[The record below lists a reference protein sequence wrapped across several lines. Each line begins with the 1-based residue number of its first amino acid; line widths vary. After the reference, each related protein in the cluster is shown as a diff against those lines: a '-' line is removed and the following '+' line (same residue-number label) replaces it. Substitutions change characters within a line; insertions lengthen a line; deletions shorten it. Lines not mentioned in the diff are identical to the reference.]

1 MSHLR
6 RLIHSF
12 TFRLLFI
19 SMVMFFAAML
29 VTRIVLY
36 HATIDEAL
44 DDVKTIISEQFL
56 QIDRGITMRGYQHGL
71 NLIAASLSFDVE
83 NMFALSYM
91 DREGTIREGNL
102 TGWPEIAFE
111 EEEEEW
117 FTFRVTSV
125 VDNSALRR
133 ADDVALSS
141 WIPLSRHSDIE
152 VRTFLARVHEYPNG
166 AKLLVGY
173 DLRQVERM
181 RSLLFDVVIE
191 NTIVSVIAAFLCSVL
206 IAYWINRRL
215 RTINRTCKTVM
226 LGNLDERAPSS
237 GGNDEF
243 DQLAQNLNAMLGWIS
258 QLVTSIKDATN
269 ALAHDMRTPLS
280 RHKIH
285 LMQMMDNKTLP
296 ETYHEPLQHAVEEVD
311 RIVELYDA
319 ILNISRAESR
329 ATVENFAEFDAYA
342 LLTDVV
348 ELYETFAEQK
358 HITLKLECDPN
369 MRIMGERQL
378 IAQAVYNLV
387 DNALKYS
394 PERTEIRVS
403 CHAVEHRIAIVV
415 RDQGPGIPAEER
427 ERVKE
432 RFYRLDKSRSTPGTG
447 LGLSLVDAV
456 MHLHRGRF
464 VLEDGEPGLKAS
476 LFFPAH

>member
-6 RLIHSF
+6 RLIRSF

-19 SMVMFFAAML
+19 TMVMFFATML
-29 VTRIVLY
+29 VTRIVMY
-36 HATIDEAL
+36 HATIDEAIE
-44 DDVKTIISEQFL
+44 DVQTIVSEQFL
-56 QIDRGITMRGYQHGL
+56 QIDRGITTRGYQHGL

-91 DREGTIREGNL
+91 DRDGVIREGNL
-102 TGWPEIAFE
+102 TGWPDVALQ

-125 VDNSALRR
+125 VEDSVLSK
-133 ADDVALSS
+133 ADDVTLSS
-141 WIPLSRHSDIE
+141 WIPLTRRNDIE
-152 VRTFLARVHEYPNG
+152 VRHFIARVHEYPNG

-173 DLRQVERM
+173 DLRQVNRM

-191 NTIVSVIAAFLCSVL
+191 NTIISVVAAFLCSVL

-215 RTINRTCKTVM
+215 RTINRTCKNVM
-226 LGNLDERAPSS
+226 SGDLDDRATSS

-243 DQLAQNLNAMLGWIS
+243 DQLAQNLNAMLAWIS
-258 QLVTSIKDATN
+258 QLVSSIKDATN

-285 LMQMMDNKTLP
+285 LTQMLDRKDMPATSREL
-296 ETYHEPLQHAVEEVD
+296 LQQAVDEVD

-329 ATVENFAEFDAYA
+329 ATVENFSQFNVHA

-358 HITLKLECDPN
+358 HITLKLVCDPA
-369 MRIMGERQL
+369 MPITGERQL

-394 PERTEIRVS
+394 PEHTEILVS
-403 CHAVEHRIAIVV
+403 CTAQEKGVEICV
-415 RDQGPGIPAEER
+415 RDQGPGIPEEEY

-447 LGLSLVDAV
+447 LGLSLVNAV

-464 VLEDGEPGLKAS
+464 WLENAQPGLRAN
-476 LFFPAH
+476 LLFPA